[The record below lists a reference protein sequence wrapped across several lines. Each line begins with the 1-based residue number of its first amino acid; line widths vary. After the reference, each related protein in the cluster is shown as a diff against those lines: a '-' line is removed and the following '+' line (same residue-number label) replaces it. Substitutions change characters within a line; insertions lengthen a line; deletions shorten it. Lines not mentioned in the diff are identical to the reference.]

1 MFSLYVHN
9 HHIAPSRYGLAYAR
23 IYEVT
28 RAKRFL
34 SISKDIF
41 DWVWSN
47 GWDTDTCGGGVW
59 FDNNYSGK
67 ETIENVQMIQ
77 LGLKLARLS
86 RDTKYSDKAK
96 QVLSWVL
103 HVGIV
108 NRTSFQVYDG
118 INLNSCQ
125 VRVSHCSQH

>member
-1 MFSLYVHN
+1 MLHTLSLLH
-9 HHIAPSRYGLAYAR
+9 RYGLAYAR

-34 SISKDIF
+34 SISRDIF
-41 DWVWSN
+41 DWVWTN
-47 GWDTDTCGGGVW
+47 GWDTETCGGGVW

-86 RDTKYSDKAK
+86 GEAKYSDKAK

-108 NRTSFQVYDG
+108 NSTSYQVYDG
-118 INLNSCQ
+118 VNLTSCQ
-125 VRVSHCSQH
+125 VKN